1 MVYQSYTSQ
10 RDFDRPSAGVKKIA
24 RCGGRKRNGQRVKY
38 DVERIDYREGRARS
52 ISYCWWAVARREDY
66 DTGATNVASQLP
78 SGKLVFGID
87 LFADR

>member
-1 MVYQSYTSQ
+1 M
-10 RDFDRPSAGVKKIA
+10 
-24 RCGGRKRNGQRVKY
+24 KY